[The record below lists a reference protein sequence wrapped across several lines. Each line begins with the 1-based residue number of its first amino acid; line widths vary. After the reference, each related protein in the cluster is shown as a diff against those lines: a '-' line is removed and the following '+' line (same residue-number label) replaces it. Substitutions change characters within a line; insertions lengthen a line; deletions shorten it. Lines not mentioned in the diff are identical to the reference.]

1 MRIGQVRLR
10 GVAAMAV
17 LANDTAVKPRRRLR
31 RARGAER
38 SAATRVSPCAVRKPG
53 QAGWRDRQCQGLA
66 ARKRD
71 TDTAIRVEGTS
82 MRTARAAAVM
92 TPADQAIQE
101 PEAPFSIRRRQRGGR
116 RVVAVSSSV
125 SAMEALRAR
134 IRAQSKTVADHIAA
148 DPEAQGFID
157 NWTTPEPISR

>member
-1 MRIGQVRLR
+1 M
-10 GVAAMAV
+10 
-17 LANDTAVKPRRRLR
+17 NTTA
-31 RARGAER
+31 E
-38 SAATRVSPCAVRKPG
+38 
-53 QAGWRDRQCQGLA
+53 
-66 ARKRD
+66 
-71 TDTAIRVEGTS
+71 TAIRVEGPS
-82 MRTARAAAVM
+82 MRLARAAAVI

-125 SAMEALRAR
+125 SAMDALRAR

-157 NWTTPEPISR
+157 DWATPESFTR